1 MKLLFSPVNMN
12 PEVDDEPSSGEILPS
27 LSPEIQDSSEIAAII
42 TSPTPGEKRKGRN
55 SGRFGQR

>member
-1 MKLLFSPVNMN
+1 MN
-12 PEVDDEPSSGEILPS
+12 PEDDDEAFSGANLCTR
-27 LSPEIQDSSEIAAII
+27 SPEIQDSSEIAAII